1 MFALVMDTVVRHL
14 HIAEA
19 FCLTIGLTS
28 DEFCL
33 AKLEPYG
40 LKGRQNQFRSSV
52 LV

>member
-1 MFALVMDTVVRHL
+1 MFALVMDNVVRHL

-19 FCLTIGLTS
+19 FCLTIGLIS

-33 AKLEPYG
+33 AKLELYG